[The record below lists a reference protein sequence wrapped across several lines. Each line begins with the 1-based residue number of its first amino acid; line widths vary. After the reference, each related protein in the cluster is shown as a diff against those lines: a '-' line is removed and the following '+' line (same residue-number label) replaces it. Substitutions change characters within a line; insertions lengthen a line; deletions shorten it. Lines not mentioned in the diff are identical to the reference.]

1 MKLRNYRNGI
11 RMLWVTAL
19 LSGGLFGQTTG
30 TYTYTGLP
38 LPIFTDAANLITVA
52 YIVVPNALAMS
63 KVTAQVQIQYPN
75 SADLNVYLFSPNGTR
90 TILLQH
96 DCNVQNVDTTFD
108 DSASSLWNDLLYR
121 GRGHELL
128 NRS

>member
-1 MKLRNYRNGI
+1 L
-11 RMLWVTAL
+11 LWVTAL
-19 LSGGLFGQTTG
+19 LSGGLCGQTTG

-52 YIVVPNALAMS
+52 CIVVPNALAMS

-75 SADLNVYLFSPNGTR
+75 GADLNVYLFSPNGTR

>member
-1 MKLRNYRNGI
+1 
-11 RMLWVTAL
+11 MLWVTAL
-19 LSGGLFGQTTG
+19 LSGGLCGQTTG
-30 TYTYTGLP
+30 TCTYTGLP
-38 LPIFTDAANLITVA
+38 LPIFTDAANLITGA
-52 YIVVPNALAMS
+52 CIVVPNALAMS
-63 KVTAQVQIQYPN
+63 KVTAQVQIQY
-75 SADLNVYLFSPNGTR
+75 PNGTR